1 MKHLLL
7 SIILLSNVGC
17 LEHSQKN
24 KAFKPSISQML
35 KRTHKAYKPT
45 VHDYIAISAQSF
57 EINPQLIKAMI
68 TVESSWRPK
77 VISHAGAM
85 GYMQVMPFNA
95 KRCDLLSSDELL
107 HPEKNIDCGTQIIAE
122 ELERFDG
129 DLVKALQV
137 YNGGDKCINRCTESI
152 NYSRKV
158 LKVLA
163 LQS

>member
-1 MKHLLL
+1 MKTLTKT
-7 SIILLSNVGC
+7 ILIGSAIAAALYYSD
-17 LEHSQKN
+17 SQ
-24 KAFKPSISQML
+24 L
-35 KRTHKAYKPT
+35 KEARSENPPMVRT

-68 TVESSWRPK
+68 TVESSWRPS
-77 VISHAGAM
+77 VVSHAGAM

-95 KRCDLLSSDELL
+95 KRCDLLSPDELL
-107 HPEKNIDCGTQIIAE
+107 NPEKNIDCGAQIISE

-137 YNGGDKCINRCTESI
+137 YNGGDKCIGRCTESI

-158 LKVLA
+158 LRHLA
-163 LQS
+163 MS

>member
-1 MKHLLL
+1 MKHLILATTLL
-7 SIILLSNVGC
+7 FTSCIEPHNRLPERQIRPPKT
-17 LEHSQKN
+17 LEQHKQY
-24 KAFKPSISQML
+24 
-35 KRTHKAYKPT
+35 KRT
-45 VHDYIAISAQSF
+45 VQDYIALSAHSF
-57 EINPQLIKAMI
+57 RINPDLIAAI
-68 TVESSWRPK
+68 IEVESSWRPK
-77 VISHAGAM
+77 VISSAGAM

-95 KRCDLLSSDELL
+95 KRCDLLDSQELL

-122 ELERFDG
+122 ELERFKG

-158 LKVLA
+158 QKVLA